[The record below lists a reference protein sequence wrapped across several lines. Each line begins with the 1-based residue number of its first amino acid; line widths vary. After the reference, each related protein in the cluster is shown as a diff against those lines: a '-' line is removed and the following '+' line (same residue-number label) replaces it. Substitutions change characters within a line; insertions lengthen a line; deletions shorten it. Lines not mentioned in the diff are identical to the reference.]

1 MTNYSTVSIYNRYYE
16 VNEMDLTV
24 AKTKTKIKNTGMTY
38 VSIFGLTLLLGLVKI
53 YDTSLCFVLPMLVI
67 SFMCGYRHI
76 IMYMTALLLVS
87 YISYDNYMLLLVSI
101 TSVIIM
107 QVMMYLKFVKSK
119 YLALVVTL
127 VSLLFLYIY
136 QYNYIDERTT

>member
-1 MTNYSTVSIYNRYYE
+1 
-16 VNEMDLTV
+16 MDLTV

-53 YDTSLCFVLPMLVI
+53 YDTSLCFVLPMLVV

-87 YISYDNYMLLLVSI
+87 QTEIVKFSKFSKVVF
-101 TSVIIM
+101 SVGF
-107 QVMMYLKFVKSK
+107 KK
-119 YLALVVTL
+119 
-127 VSLLFLYIY
+127 
-136 QYNYIDERTT
+136 

>member
-53 YDTSLCFVLPMLVI
+53 YDTSLCFVLPMLVV

-101 TSVIIM
+101 TRA
-107 QVMMYLKFVKSK
+107 K
-119 YLALVVTL
+119 YLLLTNFKYIITCIIITL
-127 VSLLFLYIY
+127 VIETNNSI
-136 QYNYIDERTT
+136 

>member
-53 YDTSLCFVLPMLVI
+53 YDT
-67 SFMCGYRHI
+67 
-76 IMYMTALLLVS
+76 
-87 YISYDNYMLLLVSI
+87 
-101 TSVIIM
+101 
-107 QVMMYLKFVKSK
+107 
-119 YLALVVTL
+119 
-127 VSLLFLYIY
+127 
-136 QYNYIDERTT
+136 

>member
-53 YDTSLCFVLPMLVI
+53 YDTSLCFVLPIGL
-67 SFMCGYRHI
+67 RLAP
-76 IMYMTALLLVS
+76 YMMPGGIYMILIGLTRLLKMA
-87 YISYDNYMLLLVSI
+87 D
-101 TSVIIM
+101 
-107 QVMMYLKFVKSK
+107 
-119 YLALVVTL
+119 
-127 VSLLFLYIY
+127 
-136 QYNYIDERTT
+136 